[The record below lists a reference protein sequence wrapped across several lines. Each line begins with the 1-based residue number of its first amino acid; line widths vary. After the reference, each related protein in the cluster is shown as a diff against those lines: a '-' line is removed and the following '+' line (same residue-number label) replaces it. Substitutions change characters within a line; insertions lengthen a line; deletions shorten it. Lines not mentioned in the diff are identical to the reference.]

1 MIKRSLEYAME
12 DSGRQVK
19 DLLYAQVAR
28 IGKAVCSPKRLEL
41 IDLLCQGEKPVERL
55 AAEAQ
60 ISLKLASAH
69 LKELRQAHMVEARK
83 EGKNVYYRLTG
94 EAVADFWVAIRS
106 LAEDRLHDLR
116 AALAKLAEHAHEL
129 TPMSREELLA
139 RAKNGDVVVL
149 DVRPPSEFASGH
161 LPYAQSMPLDEL
173 KKRLADLPRDKPV
186 VAYCRGPFCLM
197 SDEAV
202 KLLRAKGFAAQKISD
217 GVSEWAAGGLPIET
231 SKN

>member
-1 MIKRSLEYAME
+1 MNNP
-12 DSGRQVK
+12 DRQVK
-19 DLLYAQVAR
+19 DLLYAQVGR
-28 IGKAVCSPKRLEL
+28 IGKAVSSPKRLEL
-41 IDLLCQGEKPVERL
+41 IELLCQGEKPVERL

-69 LKELRQAHMVEARK
+69 LKELRLAHMVEARK

-94 EAVADFWVAIRS
+94 ESVADFWVAIRS
-106 LAEDRLHDLR
+106 LAEDRLLELR

-129 TPMSREELLA
+129 IPMTREELLA
-139 RAKNGDVVVL
+139 RAKSGEVVVL
-149 DVRPPSEFASGH
+149 DVRPTSEYANGH

-197 SDEAV
+197 SKEAV
-202 KLLRAKGFAAQKISD
+202 EYLNQEGFHAFRFEEGVAEWRAH
-217 GVSEWAAGGLPIET
+217 GLPVEVD
-231 SKN
+231 

>member
-1 MIKRSLEYAME
+1 ME
-12 DSGRQVK
+12 KSGRHVK
-19 DLLYAQVAR
+19 DALYAQVAR

-94 EAVADFWVAIRS
+94 ESVADFWVAIRS
-106 LAEDRLHDLR
+106 LAEDRLLELR
-116 AALAKLAEHAHEL
+116 AALATLAENANEL
-129 TPMSREELLA
+129 TPISRDELLA
-139 RAKNGDVVVL
+139 RAKRGEVVVL
-149 DVRPPSEFASGH
+149 DVRPPSEYTTGH
-161 LPYAQSMPLDEL
+161 LPYAQSMPMDEL
-173 KKRLADLPRDKPV
+173 KKRLAELPRDKPV

-197 SDEAV
+197 SMQAV
-202 KLLRAKGFAAQKISD
+202 EYLNQQGFHAVRFEEGVAEWRAH
-217 GVSEWAAGGLPIET
+217 GLPVEV
-231 SKN
+231 K